1 MHAFPP
7 IIAVRIGPGLH
18 RDDDELAK
26 TATEL
31 SKCDCPACAG
41 LTWCDLPTC
50 NPRQTRHI
58 PSMRNLISILFGI
71 VALILVI
78 PAFIPFLGWANWI
91 IIPIA
96 IIGLAIGAMSDRT
109 SGRNLNIVVI
119 AVGVGRL
126 LLGGGFV

>member
-1 MHAFPP
+1 
-7 IIAVRIGPGLH
+7 
-18 RDDDELAK
+18 
-26 TATEL
+26 
-31 SKCDCPACAG
+31 
-41 LTWCDLPTC
+41 
-50 NPRQTRHI
+50 
-58 PSMRNLISILFGI
+58 MRNLISILFGI

-78 PAFIPFLGWANWI
+78 PAFIPFLGWANWV

-109 SGRNLNIVVI
+109 SGRNLNIMVI